1 LKTEILYGI
10 HSVHE
15 SIRAGRRS
23 VFDVYIKKDKP
34 SKRLEEI
41 ESSARNQHIQIHRV
55 NNQEIKKLT
64 GSDTHQGVAAT
75 VSVYPVVDIDDLIVN
90 CKNLHHHPFFLLLDT
105 IVDPQNL
112 GALIRTAVC
121 ASVNGIVI
129 PKDRSAGLTPAVSR
143 ASAGALEHCLVSK
156 VTNLSTTISE
166 LKKQGV
172 WIAGMGRDSAQSV
185 FEADFKIPL
194 AIVIGG
200 EGKGIRPLVKKSCDF
215 LISIPQT
222 GKIDS
227 LNASAAGAVVMYE
240 VFRQRN
246 LTSVYT

>member
-1 LKTEILYGI
+1 MKTEILYGI
-10 HSVHE
+10 HSVQE

-34 SKRLEEI
+34 SRRLEEI
-41 ESSARNQHIQIHRV
+41 ESSARNQHIQVHRV
-55 NNQEIKKLT
+55 NNQEIKKVT
-64 GSDTHQGVAAT
+64 GTDAHQGVAAT
-75 VSVYPVVDIDDLIVN
+75 VSVYPVIDIDDLIIH
-90 CKNLHHHPFFLLLDT
+90 CKDQQHHPFFLLLDT

-121 ASVNGIVI
+121 AGVDGIII

-143 ASAGALEHCLVSK
+143 ASAGALEHCMISK
-156 VTNLSTTISE
+156 VTNLSTTITE
-166 LKKQGV
+166 LKKEGI
-172 WIAGMGRDSAQSV
+172 WIAGMDRDAAQLV
-185 FEADFKIPL
+185 FEADLKTPV
-194 AIVIGG
+194 AIVIGS

-222 GKIDS
+222 KEIDS

-240 VFRQRN
+240 VYRQRN
-246 LTSVYT
+246 A